1 MASIAMMKKAWLGPM
16 RPRGLALLTVLATV
30 AVAAPAFAAEEKL
43 GGPFSGDIGNA
54 LWTVLTFVLV
64 LVVLGRFAWGPL
76 LKSLQARENFIR
88 EALDKADQ
96 DRREAEA
103 RLKEYHDKLAAA
115 RAEASAIVDEGRR
128 DADVL
133 KHKIEEDA
141 KREADQLIERAKR
154 EIGIAQETA
163 TKELYTLS
171 AKLATGIAAKILE
184 REIGPQDH
192 ERLIAESIA
201 NLPASGATGQSH

>member
-16 RPRGLALLTVLATV
+16 GLAVVAALA
-30 AVAAPAFAAEEKL
+30 AAAPAFAAEEEKL

-64 LVVLGRFAWGPL
+64 LVVLGKFAWGPL

-115 RAEASAIVDEGRR
+115 RAEATAIVDEGRR

-133 KHKIEEDA
+133 KRKIEDDA
-141 KREADQLIERAKR
+141 KREYELTIERAKR

-163 TKELYTLS
+163 VKDLYTLS
-171 AKLATGIAAKILE
+171 AKLATGIAGRILE
-184 REIGPQDH
+184 REIKPQDH

-201 NLPASGATGQSH
+201 SLTASGAEGRSH

>member
-1 MASIAMMKKAWLGPM
+1 MASIATMKTMKRAWIGASI
-16 RPRGLALLTVLATV
+16 GLLSLS
-30 AVAAPAFAAEEKL
+30 VAAPAFAEAEEKL

-64 LVVLGRFAWGPL
+64 LVVLGKFAWGPL

-103 RLKEYHDKLAAA
+103 RLKEYHDKLASA

-133 KHKIEEDA
+133 KRKIEDDA
-141 KREADQLIERAKR
+141 KREYELTIERAKR

-163 TKELYTLS
+163 VKDLYTLS
-171 AKLATGIAAKILE
+171 AKLATGIAGRILE
-184 REIGPQDH
+184 REIKPQDH

-201 NLPASGATGQSH
+201 NLTSSGTEARSH